1 MRRFALLATV
11 GLWSGCS
18 KNPLPSIELFA
29 ASHTDVARG
38 EPLTFAWRV
47 SGASELRLDP
57 RPGTVTGTG
66 VTIGAALGGDYTLVA
81 SNDHG
86 SVSATIPIH
95 LLDIAQFA
103 ASPSEVVAGQP
114 VTLSW
119 KIAGAISA
127 SLEGAAVDALQG
139 SVQVNPTVDTTY
151 RLTAHS
157 SGATATATAL
167 VRIGTPPVITSFA
180 ATPNPLRRGTAT
192 VLSWQ
197 APGAQWFSLSGGDG
211 AGPTGGLHSRRVR
224 PLADSTTYTLT
235 ASNAFGSATQDLV
248 VVLDGP
254 RGTSLKYTPP
264 PTGGLEVLRVV
275 EAQDT
280 STSPTHLVLRL
291 EAARDL
297 ALDGLAL
304 DLPFDGA
311 TPGSRDGIARVS
323 LTPPGVSF
331 TGLDYRTGSATP
343 AIVSALPASGPL
355 AGVLLLGMA
364 QKPAAF
370 GGPAGDAPIP
380 AGAPLATFGLDLRA
394 AGGTGLVFDGTTGDG
409 FRVRLRSR
417 AGDVQGSVAVGRLEV
432 Q

>member
-1 MRRFALLATV
+1 MRLVALLATV

-18 KNPLPSIELFA
+18 RDLPSIELFV
-29 ASHTDVARG
+29 ASRTDLARG
-38 EPLTFAWRV
+38 DPLTFAWHV
-47 SGASELRLDP
+47 NGASELRLDP
-57 RPGTVTGTG
+57 RPGAVTGTG
-66 VTIGAALGGDYTLVA
+66 VTIGAAVGGDYTLVA

-95 LLDIAQFA
+95 LLDIALFA
-103 ASPSEVVAGQP
+103 ASPAEVVAGQP

-119 KIAGAISA
+119 KIAGASSA
-127 SLEGAAVDALQG
+127 SLDGAAVDALQG
-139 SVQVNPTVDTTY
+139 SVQVNPTADTTY

-167 VRIGTPPVITSFA
+167 VRIGTPPVITSFT

-197 APGAQWFSLSGGDG
+197 APGAQAFSLSGGDG
-211 AGPTGGLHSRRVR
+211 AGPIGGLHSRRVR

-235 ASNAFGSATQDLV
+235 ASSAFGSATRDLV
-248 VVLDGP
+248 VVLEGP
-254 RGTSLKYTPP
+254 PGTSLKYTSP
-264 PTGGLEVLRVV
+264 PTGGGESLRLV
-275 EAQDT
+275 EAHDP

-304 DLPFDGA
+304 NLPFDGA

-323 LTPPGVSF
+323 LSPGGVSF
-331 TGLDYRTGSATP
+331 SGLDYTRGSVTP
-343 AIVSALPASGPL
+343 AIVSAFPASGPL
-355 AGVLLLGMA
+355 GGVLLLGMA

-370 GGPAGDAPIP
+370 GGPALDAPIP
-380 AGAPLATFGLDLRA
+380 AGTPLATFGLDLHA
-394 AGGTGLVFDGTTGDG
+394 AGGTGPVFDGTTGDG
-409 FRVRLRSR
+409 FRLRLKNR
-417 AGDVQGSVAVGRLEV
+417 AGDVQGTVAVGRLEV